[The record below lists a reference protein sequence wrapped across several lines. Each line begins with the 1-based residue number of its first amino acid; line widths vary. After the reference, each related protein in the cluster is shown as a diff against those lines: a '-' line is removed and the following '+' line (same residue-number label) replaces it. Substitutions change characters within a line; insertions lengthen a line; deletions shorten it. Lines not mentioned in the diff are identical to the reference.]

1 MGRWLAV
8 ALIVPFF
15 LSATA
20 PDASA
25 RLRTHAFYLTTMGGG
40 YFFDTEDRLR
50 NSPVYTLGIG
60 YSFSERWVGEIVTGF
75 TNTRDKENEN
85 ETIEGYP
92 LRLDVLYNFRPE
104 RRLVPH
110 LSVGL
115 GGLLLNDP
123 GGETELES
131 VLGYGAGFRYF
142 VSRTLAFRADVR
154 HLLVRENLRFEKG
167 HANNHFMANAG
178 VTFQIG
184 GGMIPPPQIDSDG
197 DGVIDAFDRCPGTPL
212 GVPVDVFGCP
222 ADSDGD
228 GVPDYRDRCP
238 DTPFGV
244 KVDEHGCPVEGEGS
258 SQTALLPPGGVPFAP
273 TARPAIPRPQVA
285 AEVAKPSVMV
295 TEEITVLIPFAV
307 GQAEIRS
314 DSDAELKRA
323 VDFVRSRSGRLI
335 VVEGHTDSI
344 GSADAN
350 MELSRR
356 RAEAVRSH
364 LLEKTGLAPDR
375 IEVRAYGQT
384 RPVGDNATQEG
395 RRQNRRVVIR
405 AE

>member
-1 MGRWLAV
+1 MV
-8 ALIVPFF
+8 
-15 LSATA
+15 SATA
-20 PDASA
+20 PDAWA

-40 YFFDTEDRLR
+40 YLFDSDDRLK
-50 NSPVYTLGIG
+50 NAPVYTLGIG
-60 YSFSERWVGEIVTGF
+60 YSFSEHWVGEIVTGY
-75 TNTRDKENEN
+75 THTRDRDNQN

-104 RRLVPH
+104 RRFVPH
-110 LSVGL
+110 VSVGL

-131 VLGYGAGFRYF
+131 VLGYGAGMRYF

-167 HANNHFMANAG
+167 YSNNHFMANAG

-212 GVPVDVFGCP
+212 GVPVDVYGCP

-244 KVDEHGCPVEGEGS
+244 KVDEHGCPIDAQSPVAAS
-258 SQTALLPPGGVPFAP
+258 TFVPSQPGFAP
-273 TARPAIPRPQVA
+273 TARPAISRLQETGAGGNAVTSAPPAQPVQPAQIILFLPFVA
-285 AEVAKPSVMV
+285 GE
-295 TEEITVLIPFAV
+295 
-307 GQAEIRS
+307 
-314 DSDAELKRA
+314 AELRGDFA
-323 VDFVRSRSGRLI
+323 DALEEAAAFVRSRPGRLI

-344 GSADAN
+344 GNPEAN
-350 MELSRR
+350 RDLSIR
-356 RAEAVRSH
+356 RAELVRRH
-364 LLEKTGLAPDR
+364 LLQATGLAPEK
-375 IEVRAYGQT
+375 IEVRGYGQS

-395 RRQNRRVVIR
+395 RRQNRRIVIK
-405 AE
+405 EQF